1 MNERQLQKNF
11 LHATKVHRRDN
22 GVGKTLWRRRC
33 GLIAAS
39 IAASALMIVVRVRHL
54 MLDGPPSR
62 LTQPLARSKT
72 KTKPKIVP
80 LPRVWSTE
88 KENKTVPCP
97 MVRRPSGPA
106 GAVLERPP
114 PPARASA
121 FPRMRRGFGPVGGPR
136 RHRRGRCRARKP
148 LVFRPKSRFQA
159 HKLSRRPLPWDSR
172 PAARPARSS
181 GCLETGKC
189 TEPIF
194 SRWILAGSIFSPTEV
209 GFQRLWPERLSPTR
223 PAQRQTFAGYLGPAR
238 DGAPGSGRCYA
249 RRT

>member
-1 MNERQLQKNF
+1 ML
-11 LHATKVHRRDN
+11 RRSTVEKPN
-22 GVGKTLWRRRC
+22 GLGKMLWRRRC

-39 IAASALMIVVRVRHL
+39 IAVSALMIDVRVRHL
-54 MLDGPPSR
+54 MLDGLPSR
-62 LTQPLARSKT
+62 RRPLASFKN
-72 KTKPKIVP
+72 KTKPKIVAP
-80 LPRVWSTE
+80 PEGVEHWKREQNCAMPHGSPPVRSCRRRSSAPTATSSGQRVPPRAARVWPS
-88 KENKTVPCP
+88 
-97 MVRRPSGPA
+97 RR
-106 GAVLERPP
+106 
-114 PPARASA
+114 AR
-121 FPRMRRGFGPVGGPR
+121 RRRRGI
-136 RHRRGRCRARKP
+136 CRARKP

-223 PAQRQTFAGYLGPAR
+223 PAQRRTFAGYLGPAR

-249 RRT
+249 RRY

>member
-1 MNERQLQKNF
+1 VASPLSEKQNQK
-11 LHATKVHRRDN
+11 
-22 GVGKTLWRRRC
+22 
-33 GLIAAS
+33 
-39 IAASALMIVVRVRHL
+39 
-54 MLDGPPSR
+54 
-62 LTQPLARSKT
+62 
-72 KTKPKIVP
+72 
-80 LPRVWSTE
+80 LPRGRVWSTE

-249 RRT
+249 RRTYILYPTSYMLYPISRVPSAPV